1 MQYVKGFLQD
11 SRVEIVTDNM
21 AGIGAWKNQGGRS
34 GPLNGIMKEIFRFR
48 VEYNIDLNIS

>member
-1 MQYVKGFLQD
+1 MQSVKGFLQD
-11 SRVEIVTDNM
+11 SRVEILTDNM

-34 GPLNGIMKEIFRFR
+34 GPLNGIMKENFRFR